1 MSSSDLFALGNADID
16 QDVRSSHAFKKYSA
30 AMERVLATFD
40 SIAEWPDMIT
50 FLSRL
55 AKTIQSFP
63 SPPNVPGK
71 LLVSKRLAQCL
82 NPALPAGVHQ
92 KAIETYSVVFDVLG
106 PEKLASDATIWTFGL
121 FPYFAF
127 APMSV
132 KPALLTLVEKY
143 FVTLG
148 HLVLPVL
155 SGLLMALL
163 PGLEEED
170 NEFFEPT
177 LAIID
182 KVQHSIDTERF
193 YHSLWTCVL
202 TAAPARRTGLTYLTK
217 RQAMI
222 RGSPPLVVK
231 ALAVCFH
238 DRSQLVQRS
247 ALDLLLARYPL
258 HRVSAECNDDD
269 LRFLTNE
276 VLKVALHR
284 DMSLNRRLYAWVQ
297 GEEEDYF
304 RAHSQDL
311 IVQCLRMELES
322 MAASRMIPSFKVLT
336 SLLDKQVV
344 GGPILAA
351 LLPTTLDILFNYHL
365 QPQAQQDARGA
376 PSDFH
381 HTMGTAAMF
390 FEVLDATAV
399 WREIHVRLDQPPDEI
414 NLEWV
419 HFTLQ
424 WGNLDVDDTR
434 RIHVPMVILHVVELL
449 VDDPDRPDFAGLVRL
464 IASLCEHLDVP
475 TSGPE
480 IDLAPDHI
488 RRIYSEPGSVFLV
501 VPMTTVTHALERL
514 LFVLVQHHRPDLEI
528 SSISTILGHLAHVPH
543 DPVSFLALLG
553 TTSVSVAQSLLRL
566 ALNLPTDT
574 LSPHVTVI
582 LDLLIAHLAHHD
594 AVVHDQAVDL
604 IWRVL
609 SLDPAQLTT
618 VVDTITARMH
628 NNAGFDAFGVFW
640 RYSQE
645 RSVDAALVMGRPL
658 LTVLTALQSRATRR
672 CAERWISTYL
682 ASYTYML
689 IPLMQLLEDPL
700 IARDEVVLPFGVAYN
715 YRHAVDY
722 NLLDHGF
729 VLLGS
734 LFEIGQRQLH
744 AALVQPD
751 SHRHRPYLATLL
763 DVSSLFLA
771 SFAPDG
777 ATVSEQNAADQLQL
791 VACDCFARLIAIPE
805 SQPLLALTNPYQRRV
820 IAAIFR
826 AIERGVLELQVKL
839 LGTLKAL
846 LIVPSPTAS
855 AAPTA
860 IRTPPTMTRSGAV
873 LGSNLDLT
881 APAPSPSPM
890 SNKRDSAS
898 DADEDV
904 PESGAALEA
913 MLAQGMTTAGNTP
926 VLPAYV
932 DLLVAVT
939 PILGPSLR
947 RLFLVM
953 IQALHRTLLE
963 TTNENS
969 FIAYL
974 RGVQHVY
981 LVAFPAKD
989 GPALTGRAASG
1000 SSGADEGLGLVQY
1013 VSGVFASPL
1022 SSSGASNSAQPTARS
1037 PSHLPW
1043 LLEPAIATFSDL
1055 VMMLL
1060 EAARMAPDRR
1070 GPRDAFRR
1078 LDRLAKHVATAIPR
1092 PWIEAVIAV
1101 WSGGGCTLEELLAVS
1116 HTEMEALCTTC
1127 MSSILMRFGLGS
1139 QAPMFRPLTVPI
1151 LFDALLALTA
1161 HSTAH
1166 YFPTWT
1172 ALQQFV
1178 RDYLSIQPN
1187 ALHAP
1192 LIKLAAAYCSA
1203 LCGHADRRISK
1214 DVVDLFQ
1221 KVVDALNATLVASI
1235 FQVDAAP
1242 GSPVKPSSSKSRLS
1256 NLVIASASADAI
1268 ASMAGPDYSVE
1279 SLLAVTRDTVLLA
1292 VRDVL
1297 RDQDRAAAAYSNLV
1311 YYVVQPAL
1319 KQPALPTYRLIL
1331 SLMDAIAAIPWTARA
1346 WKREIWDHFLDYRF
1360 FPLASDAFPEW
1371 CALLGRGYAQDPD
1384 RVTDLVTRLAAP
1396 VTNLL
1401 FSSRDHEVATRCQL
1415 VRRLSVLLWAGDMDR
1430 HLPAMPLIQERIV
1443 NLLALGSGDLFY
1455 ELFLLVR
1462 IMILRFS
1469 AQHLSSLWPILIAD
1483 MVRVL
1488 QSVKTTNDGAQAA
1501 RDDVVSLLAVFK
1513 LLDLVV
1519 GMQFADFQVY
1529 TALFWGDPPNT
1540 GLVDAFVA
1548 SFSDDP
1554 YPASPVFAMATS
1566 LAGHGDRRAPEL
1578 ATTNI
1583 VHPSE
1588 LTHFARSL
1596 LRRARDP
1603 SLVLKATDTDAVQ
1616 RIVVADLVQAVTKRG
1631 VSESK

>member
-50 FLSRL
+50 FLSKL

-82 NPALPAGVHQ
+82 NPVLPAGVHQ
-92 KAIETYSVVFDVLG
+92 KALETYSVVFDVLG
-106 PEKLASDATIWTFGL
+106 PEKLANDATIWTFGL
-121 FPYFAF
+121 FPYFTF

-177 LAIID
+177 LALID
-182 KVQHSIDTERF
+182 KIQRSVDTDRF

-202 TAAPARRTGLTYLTK
+202 TAAPVRRTGLTYLTK

-222 RGSPPLVVK
+222 RGSLPLVVK

-258 HRVSAECNDDD
+258 HRVSVECNDDD

-311 IVQCLRMELES
+311 IVQCLRVELES
-322 MAASRMIPSFKVLT
+322 MVAPRMIPSFKVLT
-336 SLLDKQVV
+336 SLLDKHAV

-351 LLPTTLDILFNYHL
+351 LLPAALDILFDYYLHEQL
-365 QPQAQQDARGA
+365 DAQGA
-376 PSDFH
+376 PSDYQD
-381 HTMGTAAMF
+381 TMDTAIMF

-399 WREIHVRLDQPPDEI
+399 WREIHVRLDQPPDEV
-414 NLEWV
+414 NLDWV

-424 WGNLDVDDTR
+424 WGNLDADDTR
-434 RIHVPMVILHVVELL
+434 RIHVPMAILHVVGLL
-449 VDDPDRPDFAGLVRL
+449 VDDPDRPDFSGLVPL
-464 IASLCEHLDVP
+464 IGTLCRHLDAP

-480 IDLAPDHI
+480 IDLELDHI
-488 RRIYSEPGSVFLV
+488 RRIYSEPGSAFFV
-501 VPMTTVTHALERL
+501 VPMATLSHSLERL
-514 LFVLVQHHRPDLEI
+514 LFVLVQHRRPDVEI
-528 SSISTILGHLAHVPH
+528 SLISAILGDLAHAPH
-543 DPVSFLALLG
+543 DPAAFLALLA
-553 TTSVSVAQSLLRL
+553 TTSVFVAQSLLRL
-566 ALNLPTDT
+566 VLNLPTDT
-574 LSPHVTVI
+574 LSPHVTAI
-582 LDLLIAHLAHHD
+582 LDLLIAHLAHRD
-594 AVVHDQAVDL
+594 ATVHDQAVDL

-609 SLDPAQLTT
+609 SLDPAQLTI
-618 VVDTITARMH
+618 VVDTITARMYDE
-628 NNAGFDAFGVFW
+628 AGFDAFGVFW

-645 RSVDAALVMGRPL
+645 RSVDVALIMGRPL

-682 ASYTYML
+682 ASYTHMI
-689 IPLMQLLEDPL
+689 IPLLQLLEDPL
-700 IARDEVVLPFGVAYN
+700 IERDEVTLVFGVAHT
-715 YRHAVDY
+715 YRRAVDY
-722 NLLDHGF
+722 KLLDHGF
-729 VLLGS
+729 TLLGS
-734 LFEIGQRQLH
+734 LFELGQRQLH
-744 AALVQPD
+744 TALVQPD

-777 ATVSEQNAADQLQL
+777 ATVLEQNAADQLQL
-791 VACDCFARLIAIPE
+791 AACDCFARLVAVPE
-805 SQPLLALTNPYQRRV
+805 SQALLALANPYQRRV

-846 LIVPSPTAS
+846 LIVPPP
-855 AAPTA
+855 AAGAATTVNRA
-860 IRTPPTMTRSGAV
+860 PPTMTRSGAI

-881 APAPSPSPM
+881 APAPSPSPT
-890 SNKRDSAS
+890 SNKRDLVS

-926 VLPAYV
+926 VLAAYV
-932 DLLVAVT
+932 DFLVAVT
-939 PILGPSLR
+939 PLLGPSLR

-963 TTNENS
+963 TTDENS

-981 LVAFPAKD
+981 LVALPIKD
-989 GPALTGRAASG
+989 GPALTGRSASG
-1000 SSGADEGLGLVQY
+1000 SAAANEGLGLVQY
-1013 VSGVFASPL
+1013 VTGGFASPL
-1022 SSSGASNSAQPTARS
+1022 SSSGPSNSAQHPARPT
-1037 PSHLPW
+1037 SHLPW
-1043 LLEPAIATFSDL
+1043 LLDPAIATFSDL
-1055 VMMLL
+1055 VMMLV

-1078 LDRLAKHVATAIPR
+1078 LDRLAKHVATAVPR
-1092 PWIEAVIAV
+1092 PWIEATIAV
-1101 WSGGGCTLEELLAVS
+1101 WSAGGCTLEELMAVG
-1116 HTEMEALCTTC
+1116 HAELEELCTTC
-1127 MSSILMRFGLGS
+1127 MSSILMRFGLGL
-1139 QAPMFRPLTVPI
+1139 QGPMFRPLTVPT
-1151 LFDALLALTA
+1151 LFDALSALTG

-1172 ALQQFV
+1172 AFQQFV

-1192 LIKLAAAYCSA
+1192 LVKLAAAYCSA

-1242 GSPVKPSSSKSRLS
+1242 GSPIKPSSSKSRLS
-1256 NLVIASASADAI
+1256 NLVIGSASAETI
-1268 ASMAGPDYSVE
+1268 TSMAGPNYSVE

-1319 KQPALPTYRLIL
+1319 KHPALPTYRLIL
-1331 SLMDAIAAIPWTARA
+1331 SLMDSIAAIPWTARA

-1360 FPLASDAFPEW
+1360 FPLTLEAFPEW

-1415 VRRLSVLLWAGDMDR
+1415 VRRLSMLLWAGDMDR

-1462 IMILRFS
+1462 VMILRFS

-1488 QSVKTTNDGAQAA
+1488 PSVKTTKDGAQAA

-1513 LLDLVV
+1513 LLDLAVA
-1519 GMQFADFQVY
+1519 MQFADFQVY
-1529 TALFWGDPPNT
+1529 TAIFWGEPPYT

-1548 SFSDDP
+1548 GFSDDP
-1554 YPASPVFAMATS
+1554 SPASPVFATAKS
-1566 LAGHGDRRAPEL
+1566 PAGHGGRRAPEL
-1578 ATTNI
+1578 EATNI
-1583 VHPSE
+1583 AHPSE

-1603 SLVLKATDTDAVQ
+1603 SLVLGATDMDAVQ
-1616 RIVVADLVQAVTKRG
+1616 RTVVTDLVQAVTKRG
-1631 VSESK
+1631 AGDK